1 MRPYATSAAH
11 LQLTDADAA
20 LTLAEDNLL
29 RDAAA
34 NNFRYEAL
42 SY

>member
-1 MRPYATSAAH
+1 

-29 RDAAA
+29 RDASS